1 MNHADPD
8 PMRETA
14 RQIVTTLSDQLL
26 QDARIGPLV
35 ALYFPDHIEQI
46 EFEDPSVL
54 QHFDIRTAR
63 GFDYLRTLARI
74 RKPQAALITLHV
86 RMGRFESDEREAV
99 ADTTAIFVR
108 LDPPLL
114 TIQAI
119 APYTRSGGRTTLSSV
134 HFTEMPD
141 DENAAPCT
149 LQDFHGRPC
158 GRLSQIHQA
167 DAVLGSNSRKRR
179 AAVADAPP
187 PSASRLAPAYA
198 SMSQLTC
205 SVICY

>member
-99 ADTTAIFVR
+99 ADTTAIF
-108 LDPPLL
+108 
-114 TIQAI
+114 
-119 APYTRSGGRTTLSSV
+119 
-134 HFTEMPD
+134 
-141 DENAAPCT
+141 
-149 LQDFHGRPC
+149 
-158 GRLSQIHQA
+158 
-167 DAVLGSNSRKRR
+167 
-179 AAVADAPP
+179 
-187 PSASRLAPAYA
+187 
-198 SMSQLTC
+198 
-205 SVICY
+205 